1 MEKFM
6 LVLIIFLICGF
17 GLFLYHYKWQV
28 LYRNLGIDKVKDA
41 VEEAMLEEK
50 QAEQEKMKNADIPFQ
65 VRYRLPMIFFI
76 LFIVELALIR
86 YFPQSGMSDKAPFMI
101 AAFAVALPFILV
113 LSVVMKES

>member
-50 QAEQEKMKNADIPFQ
+50 QAEQEKMKNQHGI
-65 VRYRLPMIFFI
+65 
-76 LFIVELALIR
+76 
-86 YFPQSGMSDKAPFMI
+86 SK
-101 AAFAVALPFILV
+101 
-113 LSVVMKES
+113 VMNIEYES